1 MNLRSGALFA
11 VWLLGLATAE
21 ATAKPV
27 ISFSPQAVAASGL
40 TPGGK
45 VVWFGV
51 AREISQRTATLVRRE
66 EIVTDDDKD
75 GAVRLELGRLSGKLT
90 YFFDIQ
96 TAGKKGVDVV
106 SINASDGTVVSVK
119 HKSEWAMRRDAQ
131 VKRRNAARQQN

>member
-1 MNLRSGALFA
+1 MRLKRILILACLTGAFVLTTGLFA
-11 VWLLGLATAE
+11 EEPAAPAAE
-21 ATAKPV
+21 AKKANVSMDEAGIIALAKV
-27 ISFSPQAVAASGL
+27 
-40 TPGGK
+40 PGGELTSK
-45 VVWFGV
+45 
-51 AREISQRTATLVRRE
+51 
-66 EIVTDDDKD
+66 
-75 GAVRLELGRLSGKLT
+75 ELGRLSGKLT